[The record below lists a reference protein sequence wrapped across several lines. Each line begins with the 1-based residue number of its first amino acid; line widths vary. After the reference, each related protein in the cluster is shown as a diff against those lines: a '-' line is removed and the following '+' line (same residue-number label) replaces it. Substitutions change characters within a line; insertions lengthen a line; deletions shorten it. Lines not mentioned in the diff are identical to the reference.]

1 MSSWVRYRF
10 QHLRRWREYAEK
22 IAKAVKDLLPDT
34 QVYVIG
40 SVAEG
45 NTTVY
50 SDIDIL
56 VVVPA
61 KALSTEEKKQLLIQI
76 LERAIDLYQLPWD
89 APVEIHIADK
99 MDITQYQ
106 NKCKVMIPV

>member
-22 IAKAVKDLLPDT
+22 IAKAVKDLLPDA

-99 MDITQYQ
+99 TNITQYQ
-106 NKCKVMIPV
+106 NKCKIMIPV